1 MKNKAS
7 RKNTKLNYDDDEDGY
22 TIQDFK
28 KDRLRK
34 QQKRINYA
42 IKTKNIDAL
51 LEYEDEL

>member
-7 RKNTKLNYDDDEDGY
+7 RKNNKFNYDDDEDGY

-28 KDRLRK
+28 KDKMRR
-34 QQKRINYA
+34 QQKRLDYA